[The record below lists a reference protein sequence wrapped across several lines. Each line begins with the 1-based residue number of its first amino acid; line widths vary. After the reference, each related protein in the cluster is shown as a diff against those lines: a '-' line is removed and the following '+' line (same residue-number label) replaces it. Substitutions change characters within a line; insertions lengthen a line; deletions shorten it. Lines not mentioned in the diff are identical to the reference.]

1 MNPCDPIEGNARA
14 AYLDTLYLMDGRDY
28 PKHPLHGH
36 YTGLV
41 QERAHTLLAFDRKL
55 FATPGLKGASVVV
68 QKQGDAPY
76 TPGRR

>member
-1 MNPCDPIEGNARA
+1 MNPTCPTEGNARA

-36 YTGLV
+36 YTGLY
-41 QERAHTLLAFDRKL
+41 QQRIQTLMAFDRKL
-55 FATPGLKGASVVV
+55 LTTPGLKGAAVVV

-76 TPGRR
+76 APERR